1 MRKLVIEKAA
11 VKHNLS
17 VIKERAAGRMVYGV
31 LTGDGGGA
39 GTVPLARLLRDVG
52 SAALPSARRPRPRPC
67 ARRALWTRRF

>member
-17 VIKERAAGRMVYGV
+17 IIKDRAGGAVIYGV

-39 GTVPLARLLRDVG
+39 GVVPMARLLRAEG
-52 SAALPSARRPRPRPC
+52 IGRFEIG
-67 ARRALWTRRF
+67 RASCRERV